1 MYGAVPEPATS
12 EVDREEEE
20 ERRVA
25 AALRA
30 GDAHAAL
37 PLLMDRYGVTVYR
50 YCRRMLGLDADGDDV
65 PQIVFM
71 QAFEAIQRRAPV
83 ENVRAWLLG
92 IARNRCIDRLH
103 KRRRGPLLVEEG
115 ELERATD
122 DIEPH
127 EPPLDDPRAR
137 QALDA
142 CLDTLDARSRAV
154 VLLRFHDELS
164 YDSIS
169 GSPATRREPWQSP
182 RARPPRLASRYME
195 KKGEAP

>member
-127 EPPLDDPRAR
+127 EPPLDNPRAR

-169 GSPATRREPWQSP
+169 RLTGDTPGALRVRVARALVALRRC
-182 RARPPRLASRYME
+182 ME
-195 KKGEAP
+195 RKGEAP

>member
-1 MYGAVPEPATS
+1 VYGAVPEPATS
-12 EVDREEEE
+12 EDDREEED

-65 PQIVFM
+65 SQTVFM
-71 QAFEAIQRRAPV
+71 QAFEAIQRRAQV
-83 ENVRAWLLG
+83 ENVRPWLLG
-92 IARNRCIDRLH
+92 IARNRCIDRLNG
-103 KRRRGPLLVEEG
+103 RRRGPLLVEEE

-122 DIEPH
+122 DEGPH

-137 QALDA
+137 HALDD
-142 CLDTLDARSRAV
+142 CLDGLDARSRTV

-164 YDSIS
+164 YESIS
-169 GSPATRREPWQSP
+169 RLTGDTPGALRVRVARALTALRRC
-182 RARPPRLASRYME
+182 ME